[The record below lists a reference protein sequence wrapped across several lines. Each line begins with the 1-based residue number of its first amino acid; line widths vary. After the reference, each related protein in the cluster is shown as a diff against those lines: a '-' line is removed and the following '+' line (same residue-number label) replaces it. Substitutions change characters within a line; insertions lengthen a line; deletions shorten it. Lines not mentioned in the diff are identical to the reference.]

1 MMPPPHSTPS
11 FPLCR
16 SALSAL
22 LTAPLASRLGESD
35 PRPLL
40 ALLSSG
46 TEEERP
52 TAIWSPEM
60 RELALNE
67 LRGSAGGE
75 VSGREV
81 W

>member
-1 MMPPPHSTPS
+1 
-11 FPLCR
+11 
-16 SALSAL
+16 
-22 LTAPLASRLGESD
+22 LGESD

-67 LRGSAGGE
+67 LRGSSGGE